1 MSKFEDLCKAYAAA
15 RKEYR
20 DSCQACQEFSEIF
33 VRGMSDYFECPV
45 SNEKGK
51 FDGNGEL
58 HFNASLTLWENPELP
73 EDSEREDLTVSLSV
87 RRVIDNYILTVY
99 PWMREFKIL
108 IDEPAHFEEAYDYIF
123 DRLKETYLYRDGF
136 GF

>member
-1 MSKFEDLCKAYAAA
+1 M
-15 RKEYR
+15 
-20 DSCQACQEFSEIF
+20 
-33 VRGMSDYFECPV
+33 
-45 SNEKGK
+45 
-51 FDGNGEL
+51 
-58 HFNASLTLWENPELP
+58 
-73 EDSEREDLTVSLSV
+73 TVSLSV

-123 DRLKETYLYRDGF
+123 DRLKETYLYRYGF